1 MNVNG
6 KVYAARTIALTVGM
20 ALASAAH
27 GQMSSANI
35 GFAVA
40 TANNQVYIGGQ
51 VIGPIPPDYPYLG
64 GDGDSFLQAFNQNGK
79 LQWTAEFGSTA
90 QDRVLGVAADATGV
104 YAAGFTM
111 GAMTGQTF
119 YGSTDAYV
127 AKFSLTGEPL
137 WMNEFGGPGV
147 ERLQAAASDGT
158 YLYVTGYTSEAL
170 YGLPFLGEQDCFAQK
185 WDQNG
190 NLIWTSDFGTTETD
204 RCYGIAVNANG
215 IFITGRTTGAFT
227 GQTSTG
233 YEDGMV
239 VELNFNGDL
248 IWVNQFGTQGPTR
261 GWGVTANSTGVYV
274 TGRTG
279 GAFAGQPYLG
289 GDDSY
294 MAKFSYSGTMEW
306 VNEFGTSV
314 FDRGTDAATDAT
326 GIYGTGYTA
335 GALPGNVS
343 AGYDDC
349 YLSKWSPSEKMLWTV
364 QFGSSQNDQCWGV
377 ATDTTGAYV
386 SGTAGGTL
394 PGQTKGNGFF
404 LEKFDTNGNS
414 LWTREIAVPRGTN

>member
-314 FDRGTDAATDAT
+314 FDRGTAAAQTQP
-326 GIYGTGYTA
+326 GYTA
-335 GALPGNVS
+335 PGTRQVPYRVMS
-343 AGYDDC
+343 A
-349 YLSKWSPSEKMLWTV
+349 P
-364 QFGSSQNDQCWGV
+364 
-377 ATDTTGAYV
+377 ATTTA
-386 SGTAGGTL
+386 
-394 PGQTKGNGFF
+394 
-404 LEKFDTNGNS
+404 
-414 LWTREIAVPRGTN
+414 I